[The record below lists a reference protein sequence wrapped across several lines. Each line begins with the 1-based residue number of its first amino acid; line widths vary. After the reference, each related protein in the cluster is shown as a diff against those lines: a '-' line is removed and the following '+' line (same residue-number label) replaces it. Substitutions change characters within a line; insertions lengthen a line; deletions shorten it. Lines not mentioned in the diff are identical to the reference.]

1 MALDNT
7 ISAFNTYAATDEAIA
22 LSDTDFVAQA
32 YASLLGLDGAF
43 VNSEARIAFW
53 VEKLEA
59 GLYNGEELTRDNFAA
74 AFLAAAASA
83 TGDEPTLT
91 ADDAAYNVAV
101 TTYLSENDAT
111 ITDLASV
118 AAAIEAS
125 GATAPEEP
133 ADVTPLAEA
142 LTAVASAY
150 DAKAAFL
157 DSAAENTLIDNADGD
172 DTDAVVDGDVA
183 DALDDSVDN
192 VNTELVNLN
201 TIAGTEFTDGGKNA
215 KAGLIAD
222 GREDAAAAIA
232 DADAFLTALNAD
244 IDAVDGLRAALND
257 SAATTAA
264 VATATDA
271 VAAAAVVLAG
281 KEAEYNTSNSDTVV
295 IAADGTIVD
304 GAAAD
309 LVVLDAGDL
318 VLATG
323 ITEATNPGITAL
335 LEASI
340 AKEAADAAL
349 TAANTA
355 ETDADNALA
364 AITLTADEAATFDA
378 GLGYDATTTGADIE
392 TDLDLAETALSDAQ
406 DDSDALE
413 AAIAAWEEMKVLD
426 AELDDLN
433 TAITDAE
440 AAIEDSVE
448 DGGLGLNIVDFDGS
462 NATANNDIFV
472 YDNDADETIANFGAA
487 GEDQIYFGSEFS
499 LVALGD
505 SAITDNVGDVAA
517 TEIFWEEV
525 GADLVLYV
533 EDEAFAGNGSTTAD
547 ITTITLTGVSAAD
560 VTYVD
565 GFLSAGEVA

>member
-7 ISAFNTYAATDEAIA
+7 ILAFNNYAATDEAIA

-43 VNSEARIAFW
+43 VNSDARIAFW

-91 ADDAAYNVAV
+91 AEDAAYNVAV
-101 TTYLSENDAT
+101 TTYLSDNDAT

-118 AAAIEAS
+118 AAAIVAS
-125 GATAPEEP
+125 GAVAPEEP

-172 DTDAVVDGDVA
+172 DTDAVVDADVA
-183 DALDDSVDN
+183 TALDDSVDN
-192 VNTELVNLN
+192 VNAELVNLG
-201 TIAGTEFTDGGKNA
+201 TIAGTEFTDGGVNA

-232 DADAFLTALNAD
+232 AADAFLTALNSD

-264 VATATDA
+264 VATANDA
-271 VAAAAVVLAG
+271 VDAAAVALAG
-281 KEAEYNTSNSDTVV
+281 KEAEYNTANTDTVV

-304 GAAAD
+304 GVAAD

-318 VLATG
+318 VLAPG
-323 ITEATNPGITAL
+323 ITEETNPGITAL
-335 LEASI
+335 LDASI

-349 TAANTA
+349 VAATTA

-364 AITLTADEAATFDA
+364 AITLTADQAATFDA
-378 GLGYDATTTGADIE
+378 ALGYDATTTGADIE
-392 TDLDLAETALSDAQ
+392 TDLGLAETDLSDAQ
-406 DDSDALE
+406 DLSDALE

-426 AELDDLN
+426 AELGDLN

-448 DGGLGLNIVDFDGS
+448 DGGLGLHIVDFDGS

-547 ITTITLTGVSAAD
+547 ITTITLTGVAAAD

-565 GFLSAGEVA
+565 GFLIAGTVA